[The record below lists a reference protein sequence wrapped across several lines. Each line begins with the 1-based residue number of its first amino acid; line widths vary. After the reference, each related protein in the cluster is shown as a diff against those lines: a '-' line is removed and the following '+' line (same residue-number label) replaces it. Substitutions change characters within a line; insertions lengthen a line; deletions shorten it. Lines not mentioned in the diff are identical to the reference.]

1 MIECM
6 RNAAREHMTLDE
18 QISFCEEKSKN
29 IKLKAEPQTF
39 VDIKNSLEKL
49 KNPWIPVKYHVI
61 TEQEREEG
69 CFSEDIVYYL
79 DCKMPDEYQEI
90 IATDGKYVWAD
101 ICIVNDGFALYSGND
116 WIEDV
121 IAWMPLPEPYRE
133 SEE

>member
-1 MIECM
+1 MLECM
-6 RNAAREHMTLDE
+6 KNAAREHMTLDE

-49 KNPWIPVKYHVI
+49 KNPWIPVEYHVM
-61 TEQEREEG
+61 TEEERKAG
-69 CFSEDIVYYL
+69 GFSKDIVYYL
-79 DCKMPDEYQEI
+79 DCKMPDDEQEI
-90 IATDGKYVWAD
+90 IATNGKYVWVD
-101 ICIVNDGFALYSGND
+101 TCIVNDGFALDSGND

-121 IAWMPLPEPYRE
+121 VAWMPMPEPYRE

>member
-6 RNAAREHMTLDE
+6 KNAACEHMTLDE

-49 KNPWIPVKYHVI
+49 KNPWIPVSERLPEKYGTYLVAWKPCGMS
-61 TEQEREEG
+61 EG
-69 CFSEDIVYYL
+69 DIIKKCGKPHYYEML
-79 DCKMPDEYQEI
+79 EYDPDDE
-90 IATDGKYVWAD
+90 
-101 ICIVNDGFALYSGND
+101 AL
-116 WIEDV
+116 WIETIEQAEGEYV
-121 IAWMPLPEPYRE
+121 ILAWMPLPEPYRE